1 MFVKTGVLMK
11 KIIHFTLMASSL
23 VSLNIYSSGKITPP
37 PTSGNTLELI
47 RPLLP
52 TQEIEVVEIVEESPK
67 PQLPSQ
73 QVSNIQAEIVK
84 NQAEINR
91 IQPQIDLLRT
101 QRKKVTKGSIDDKKT
116 LKELKQLLSKKTAV
130 AKKIRE
136 LEKRLENPT
145 AYLAKVAQR
154 ASYRAQPEVK
164 ERRSEVQ
171 QEYRARKR
179 QKN

>member
-1 MFVKTGVLMK
+1 MFVKTGFLMK

-91 IQPQIDLLRT
+91 IQP
-101 QRKKVTKGSIDDKKT
+101 
-116 LKELKQLLSKKTAV
+116 
-130 AKKIRE
+130 
-136 LEKRLENPT
+136 
-145 AYLAKVAQR
+145 
-154 ASYRAQPEVK
+154 
-164 ERRSEVQ
+164 
-171 QEYRARKR
+171 
-179 QKN
+179 